1 MTQPALTFPKNDL
14 GAAFTALRNDLVH
27 EDGPRISTMRN
38 YRFAILVYAPERE
51 FDLRRNVQRL
61 NTDLVGNGWVVLTLS
76 LQRLLMDRIARL
88 GEPVLQRMEESER
101 RLFAIA
107 PERGLNALTSRVQ
120 PLIEGPDGLAADCA
134 RLIADFAAKNP
145 EKAERTVTFIG
156 RAGALYPFFRTSAL
170 LKHLDGRTGNVPV
183 VLFYPGHRDADATA
197 GLSFMGEL
205 PADRDYRP
213 RIYG

>member
-1 MTQPALTFPKNDL
+1 VTQPALPFLRNDL

-27 EDGPRISTMRN
+27 DDGPRISTMRN
-38 YRFAILVYAPERE
+38 YRFAILVYPPAKE
-51 FDLRRNVQRL
+51 FDLRKNVQRL
-61 NTDLVGNGWVVLTLS
+61 TTELSGNGWIVNTIS
-76 LQRLLMDRIARL
+76 LQRLMMDRIARL

-107 PERGLNALTSRVQ
+107 PERGLNSLASRIQ

-134 RLIADFAAKNP
+134 RLIADFASKNP
-145 EKAERTVTFIG
+145 EKAERTVTLIG

-183 VLFYPGHRDADATA
+183 VLLYPGRRDADTTA

-205 PADRDYRP
+205 HPDRDYRP